1 MIEINKIRLNI
12 EKYITSLKKRG
23 IDNIE
28 DTLKNLISLDDERK
42 SLKTNLD
49 NLLSDSNKIAKEI
62 GNKIKSGDKDIKEL
76 KNKSA
81 EIKESSNILSE
92 KLKNKELE
100 IRDIIVNIPNTPDEK
115 VPEGNSEDNN
125 IEISSNEVAVDKKIN
140 LVPHWELIKD
150 FNLIDFDNGNK
161 ITGAGFPIYTDKG
174 AKLQR
179 ALINYFLD
187 EAEKNG
193 YTEIQP
199 PILVNEDSG
208 FGTGQLPDKEG
219 MMYKIENENLFII
232 PTAEVP
238 ITNIYRKNIIDED
251 KLPIKNVAY
260 TPCFRKEAGSWGA
273 HVRGL
278 NRLHQFDKVEIV
290 QIENEKNSENAL
302 NEMCDY
308 VESLIK
314 SLEISYRKI
323 LLCAGDLGFASSI
336 TYDFEVFAPGQKR
349 WLECSSVSNFKT
361 YQSNR
366 MNLKIKKN
374 KDKVL
379 AHTLNGSALAL
390 PRIVAT
396 ILETHQNKNEIKIP
410 DVLHRYTGFKQINLW
425 LLGRELKKIF
435 PKS

>member
-1 MIEINKIRLNI
+1 MIELNQLRKNKEEFVL
-12 EKYITSLKKRG
+12 SLKKRG
-23 IDNIE
+23 LDDIE
-28 DTLKNLISLDDERK
+28 NDLNKLISLDDERK
-42 SLKTNLD
+42 SLKTKLD
-49 NLLSDSNKIAKEI
+49 NLLSESNKIAKEI
-62 GNKIKSGDKDIKEL
+62 GIKIKSGDNDIGDLKHQSAKLKEDSKKIDKEL
-76 KNKSA
+76 KLTEESIKS
-81 EIKESSNILSE
+81 IL
-92 KLKNKELE
+92 
-100 IRDIIVNIPNTPDEK
+100 VNIPNVPDNK
-115 VPEGNSEDNN
+115 VPEGNSEDQN
-125 IEISSNEVAVDKKIN
+125 IEISKHEIPIN
-140 LVPHWELIKD
+140 NVEKLKPHWDLIKE

-161 ITGAGFPIYTDKG
+161 ITGAGFPIYTNKG

-187 EAEKNG
+187 EAEKND
-193 YTEIQP
+193 YVEIQP
-199 PILVNEDSG
+199 PILINEDSG

-219 MMYKIENENLFII
+219 MMYKIENENLFMI

-238 ITNIYRKNIIDED
+238 ITNIYRKGIIQSEEI
-251 KLPIKNVAY
+251 PIKNVAY

-290 QIENEKNSENAL
+290 HIESEKNSEKAL
-302 NEMCDY
+302 ESMCNY

-314 SLEISYRKI
+314 SLEISYRKL

-336 TYDFEVFAPGQKR
+336 TYDFEVYAPGQKR

-366 MNLKIKKN
+366 MNLKIRDN

-390 PRIVAT
+390 PRIVAA
-396 ILETHQNKNEIKIP
+396 ILETHQDKDEINVPK
-410 DVLHRYTGFKQINLW
+410 VLHNYTGFK
-425 LLGRELKKIF
+425 KITL
-435 PKS
+435 

>member
-1 MIEINKIRLNI
+1 MIELNQLRKNKEEFVL
-12 EKYITSLKKRG
+12 SLKKRG
-23 IDNIE
+23 LDDIE
-28 DTLKNLISLDDERK
+28 NDLNKLISLDDERK
-42 SLKTNLD
+42 SLKTKLD
-49 NLLSDSNKIAKEI
+49 NLLSESNKIAKEI
-62 GNKIKSGDKDIKEL
+62 GIKIKSGDNDIGDLKHQSAKLKEDSKKIDKEL
-76 KNKSA
+76 KLTEESIKS
-81 EIKESSNILSE
+81 IL
-92 KLKNKELE
+92 
-100 IRDIIVNIPNTPDEK
+100 VNIPNVPDNK
-115 VPEGNSEDNN
+115 VPEGNSEDQN
-125 IEISSNEVAVDKKIN
+125 IEISKHEIPIN
-140 LVPHWELIKD
+140 NVEKLKPHWDLIKE

-161 ITGAGFPIYTDKG
+161 ITGAGFPIYTNKG

-187 EAEKNG
+187 EAEKND
-193 YTEIQP
+193 YIEIQP
-199 PILVNEDSG
+199 PILINEDSG

-238 ITNIYRKNIIDED
+238 ITNIYRKGIIQKEEI
-251 KLPIKNVAY
+251 PIKNVAY

-290 QIENEKNSENAL
+290 HIESEKNSEKAL
-302 NEMCDY
+302 ESMCNY

-314 SLEISYRKI
+314 SLEISYRKL

-336 TYDFEVFAPGQKR
+336 TYDFEVYAPGQKR

-366 MNLKIKKN
+366 MNLKIRDN

-390 PRIVAT
+390 PRIVAA
-396 ILETHQNKNEIKIP
+396 ILETHQDKDEINVPK
-410 DVLHRYTGFKQINLW
+410 VLHNYTGFK
-425 LLGRELKKIF
+425 KITL
-435 PKS
+435 